1 VIAYREGYVYQLA
14 ETYTVQI
21 SIKPPKLVR
30 TPWIRLTTSG
40 RLTVKA
46 SYAWDGPSGPAMDTK
61 SAMRGSLCH
70 DVLYQL
76 LRLGLL
82 PPESRKEADRI
93 YRQMCEE
100 DGMLGI
106 RAAFHFTAL
115 RWFGGSA
122 SEPESEPEILYAP

>member
-1 VIAYREGYVYQLA
+1 VIAYRCGYLYQLA
-14 ETYTVQI
+14 EPYTVQI

-30 TPWIRLTTSG
+30 TPWIRLTPSG

-46 SYAWDGPSGPAMDTK
+46 GYSWDGPSGPAMDTK
-61 SAMRGSLCH
+61 SAMRGSLVH
-70 DVLYQL
+70 DCLYQL
-76 LRLGLL
+76 IRLSL
-82 PPESRKEADRI
+82 
-93 YRQMCEE
+93 MCEE
-100 DGMLGI
+100 DGMLSI